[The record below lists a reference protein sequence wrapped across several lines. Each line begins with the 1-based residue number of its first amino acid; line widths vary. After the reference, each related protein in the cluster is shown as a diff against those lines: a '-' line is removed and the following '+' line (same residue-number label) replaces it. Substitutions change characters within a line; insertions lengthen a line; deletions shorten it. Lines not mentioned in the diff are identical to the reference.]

1 MTALPLLFL
10 LPSILGAVLAGFVC
24 STMGTFVV
32 RMNLSSIG
40 YCMSH
45 AAFAGAAFGILI
57 SVDPM
62 ITAVL
67 FAFAT
72 ALVLGPLSEKARL
85 ESNVV
90 IGFLFSVMIALG
102 FIFLSLKPGEAAT
115 GRALSILWG
124 SLFSVTYD
132 NVLLL
137 SLLSFILLLFVIVF
151 YKELVAVMFHRKLA
165 ESAGINTKLFY
176 FAVLFFTG
184 FAVALSLK
192 LVGGLLVFALIVNPT
207 STAYQFF
214 YDFKKIMIVSPLIG
228 ILSCLIGFYV
238 SLVLDFPIGAS
249 IVIVSASGFAVSLLV
264 SPKRK
269 KGSFFKQK
277 QKNPSVYKEG
287 MEIFKQE

>member
-1 MTALPLLFL
+1 MTALPLFFL
-10 LPSILGAVLAGFVC
+10 LPSILGAILAGFVC

-45 AAFAGAAFGILI
+45 AAFAGAAFGILLSI
-57 SVDPM
+57 DPM
-62 ITAVL
+62 ISAVF

-72 ALVLGPLSEKARL
+72 ALILGPLSEKARL

-102 FIFLSLKPGEAAT
+102 FVFLSLKPGEAAT

-124 SLFSVTYD
+124 SLFSVNYND
-132 NVLLL
+132 VLLL
-137 SLLSFILLLFVIVF
+137 LLLSFVLLVFVIVF
-151 YKELVAVMFHRKLA
+151 YKELIAVMFHRKLA

-207 STAYQFF
+207 STTYQFF
-214 YDFKKIMIVSPLIG
+214 YDFKKIMIVSPIIG
-228 ILSCLIGFYV
+228 ILSCMIGFYV
-238 SLVLDFPIGAS
+238 SLIADFPIGAA
-249 IVIVSASGFAVSLLV
+249 IVIVSAAGFAFSLFI

-269 KGSFFKQK
+269 KGSLFKNRK
-277 QKNPSVYKEG
+277 KSNSYPSESMGNV
-287 MEIFKQE
+287 